1 MLLYQALLA
10 SRSTVG
16 GAKKD
21 EHTRLTCST
30 DILRMF
36 EEIKTLRKE
45 NEALG
50 NLRVSL
56 KSENEHLKE
65 KVAEQGE
72 TIKKMQEKMDLVEG
86 VLENLRNTIEQD
98 DRKMTN
104 LKTEVHQL
112 KADVEKY
119 NDVISKLEKEAEEDH
134 VVWDL

>member
-1 MLLYQALLA
+1 M
-10 SRSTVG
+10 S
-16 GAKKD
+16 
-21 EHTRLTCST
+21 
-30 DILRMF
+30 

-56 KSENEHLKE
+56 KSKNEHMKA
-65 KVAEQGE
+65 KVAEQGK

-112 KADVEKY
+112 KADVEK
-119 NDVISKLEKEAEEDH
+119 
-134 VVWDL
+134 

>member
-1 MLLYQALLA
+1 
-10 SRSTVG
+10 
-16 GAKKD
+16 
-21 EHTRLTCST
+21 
-30 DILRMF
+30 MF